1 MSHRPLPGFGLLGVL
16 ALAAPALA
24 QAPITLA
31 ERFDPADPYRVELKV
46 SLSGRLALPTEKGK
60 PPEVLPMTGSST
72 LVYDE
77 RVLPADDPRTGK
89 AIRAYREVSFART
102 VAGREQKAD
111 VRDAVRRM
119 VVLRSDRGKKVP
131 FSPDGAL
138 TWGEID
144 VVRTDLFSPVLVAGL
159 LPGKPVRPGD
169 RWPVSSAAV
178 TELAD
183 FEVVDEG
190 GLTAEFVSTVTI
202 NNKRFAKLAVGGTVK
217 GHTEDGPSRQTL
229 DGTAYFDLDVNR
241 LTYLNL
247 KGTHEL
253 FAQDGKT
260 VSGRIEGTFVLSRGP
275 AGRATDLSDAALRGR
290 DLSPTAENTLL
301 LYDNPD
307 LGVKFLYPR
316 RWRVGTAQGKQLT
329 VEESRGGGILLTV
342 DSSAT
347 LPTAEQYLTESR
359 NYLRQQKWVLNGTE
373 PVKRVAD
380 RPARLDR
387 FALDA
392 EVNRERVRME
402 YAVLTQ
408 PEGGVTVAA
417 RLPWGERAELVKDV
431 ERILSTLTV
440 TKRIEK

>member
-1 MSHRPLPGFGLLGVL
+1 MTSRTLPVLLGCTVL
-16 ALAAPALA
+16 ALPAAA
-24 QAPITLA
+24 QSPIPLV

-46 SLSGRLALPTEKGK
+46 NLSGRLALPGEKGK
-60 PPEVLPMTGSST
+60 SPDVLPMSGTST

-89 AIRAYREVSFART
+89 AIRVYREVGFSRT

-111 VRDAVRRM
+111 VREAVRRM
-119 VVLRSDRGKKVP
+119 VVLRSERGKKVP

-144 VVRTDLFSPVLVAGL
+144 VVRTDLFSPVLIAGL

-169 RWPVSSAAV
+169 RWPVTAAAV
-178 TELAD
+178 MELAD
-183 FEVVDEG
+183 FEVIDDG

-202 NNKRFAKLAVGGTVK
+202 NNKRFAKLAVAGVVK
-217 GHTEDGPSRQTL
+217 GQTEDGPSRQRL
-229 DGTAYFDLDVNR
+229 DGTAYFDLDANR

-260 VSGRIEGTFVLSRGP
+260 VSGRIDGTFVMSRGP
-275 AGRATDLSDAALRGR
+275 AGRATDLSEAALRGR
-290 DLSPTAENTLL
+290 DLSPNAENTLL

-307 LGVKFLYPR
+307 LGVRFLYPR

-329 VEESRGGGILLTV
+329 IEESRGGGILLTV
-342 DSSAT
+342 DSATT
-347 LPTAEQYLTESR
+347 LPTADQYLAESR
-359 NYLRQQKWVLNGTE
+359 SYLRQQKWVLNGTE
-373 PVKRVAD
+373 PVRRVAE
-380 RPARLDR
+380 RPAKLER

-431 ERILSTLTV
+431 ERLLGTLAV

>member
-1 MSHRPLPGFGLLGVL
+1 MSSRLLLAVIALLAGIGV
-16 ALAAPALA
+16 AAA
-24 QAPITLA
+24 QAPITLS
-31 ERFDPADPYRVELKV
+31 ERFDPSEPYRVELKV
-46 SLSGRLALPTEKGK
+46 NLSGRLALPTEKGK
-60 PPEVLPMTGSST
+60 PPEVLPMTGTST

-77 RVLPADDPRTGK
+77 RVLSSDDPRTGK
-89 AIRAYREVSFART
+89 AIRAYREVSFTRT

-111 VRDAVRRM
+111 IRDAVRRM
-119 VVLRSDRGKKVP
+119 IVLRSDRGKKVP

-144 VVRTDLFSPVLVAGL
+144 VVRTDLFSPVLVTGL

-169 RWPVSSAAV
+169 RWPIAAAAV

-183 FEVVDEG
+183 FEVIDEG
-190 GLTAEFVSTVTI
+190 GLTAEFVSVVTI
-202 NNKRFAKLAVGGTVK
+202 NNKRFAKLMVGGSVK
-217 GHTEDGPSRQTL
+217 GHTEDGPSRQKL
-229 DGTAYFDLDVNR
+229 DGTAYFDLDANR

-260 VSGRIEGTFVLSRGP
+260 VSGRIDGTFVMSRGP
-275 AGRATDLSDAALRGR
+275 VGRLLDLTDIALRGR

-307 LGVKFLYPR
+307 LGLKFLYPR

-342 DSSAT
+342 DSAT
-347 LPTAEQYLTESR
+347 SLPTAEQYLTESR

-373 PVKRVAD
+373 PVRRVSD
-380 RPARLDR
+380 RPRLDR

-417 RLPWGERAELVKDV
+417 RLPWAERAELQKDV
-431 ERILSTLTV
+431 ERILGTLAV